1 MKEIQMDAAT
11 DISRMIANI
20 EFKDLTLDA
29 KEACKKDI
37 LDTLATTIAG
47 STAQGISEVAGLIRD
62 WGGKEESSLISYSK
76 KVPAPMAA
84 FLNSLMGHSLDFDDT
99 HDAAVVHA
107 GVNVIPPALALA
119 ERKGKV
125 SGKEFLLSVAIGIEV
140 MCRVGLAP
148 KLTAME
154 TGWVYTSIFGIFGSA
169 AASARMLELDE
180 ENTINALGIAYSQS
194 AGNLQCIHEATLS
207 KRMQPAFAAKAG
219 LESALFAQAGMTGA
233 HNIFEGKDGLY
244 KVYTKGEYDINKLIE
259 NLGKEFVFSDIS
271 FKPYP
276 CCRYTHPYIYASS
289 LLKEENNFRT
299 EDIESVTVT
308 ITELERF
315 LCEPSELRK
324 KPRYSV
330 DAQFSIPWT
339 TTIAIHKGSVKI
351 SDLSPEAISDPVL
364 RELAQKV
371 NVKIGSDK
379 TERAIGK
386 GTVEVK
392 LKNSS
397 EIYRKSVT
405 TPKGHPKNPMDWDDL
420 TEKFKDCAS
429 WNRKK
434 LSSGTI
440 EKIVDMVRNLEQ
452 VDDINQIVE
461 LII

>member
-1 MKEIQMDAAT
+1 MDAAT
-11 DISRMIANI
+11 DISRMIAQI
-20 EFKDLTLDA
+20 KFEDLTIDA

-47 STAQGISEVAGLIRD
+47 STAQGIPEVAELICD
-62 WGGKEESSLISYSK
+62 LGGKKESSLIAYSA

-125 SGKEFLLSVAIGIEV
+125 SGKQFMLSVACGIEV
-140 MCRVGLAP
+140 MCRAGLAP

-154 TGWVYTSIFGIFGSA
+154 TGWVYTSVFGIFGSA
-169 AASARMLELDE
+169 AASAKMLGLDE
-180 ENTINALGIAYSQS
+180 ERTINALGIAYSQS

-207 KRMQPAFAAKAG
+207 KRMQPAFAARAG
-219 LESALFAQAGMTGA
+219 LESALFAQINMTGA
-233 HNIFEGKDGLY
+233 RNIFEGKDGLY
-244 KVYTKGEYDINKLIE
+244 KVYTKGQYDRAPLVE

-289 LLKEENNFRT
+289 LLKKENEIRT
-299 EDIESVTVT
+299 EDIESITVT

-315 LCEPSELRK
+315 LCEPSSIRK

-339 TTIAIHKGSVKI
+339 TTIAMHKGSVKI

-371 NVKIGSDK
+371 NVKISSEKKGRS
-379 TERAIGK
+379 IGK

-397 EIYRKSVT
+397 KVYKKSVS

-420 TEKFKDCAS
+420 SKKFEDCAS
-429 WNRKK
+429 WSRKK
-434 LSSGTI
+434 LDPAAI
-440 EKIVDMVRNLEQ
+440 KKIVDMIRNLEE
-452 VDDINQIVE
+452 VDDVNRIIE
-461 LII
+461 LIN